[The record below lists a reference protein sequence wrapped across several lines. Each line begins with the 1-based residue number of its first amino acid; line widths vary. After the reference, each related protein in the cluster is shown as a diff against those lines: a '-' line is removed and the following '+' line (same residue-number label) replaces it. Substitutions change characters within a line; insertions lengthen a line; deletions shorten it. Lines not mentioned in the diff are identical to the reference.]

1 MQLTKE
7 IFQKLQTS
15 VDFFQS
21 FSNGELLGLL
31 KLAATEVFEDDEIIF
46 KEGTRGDK
54 MYIILAGTVRISRPI
69 GGGKEETL
77 VKLQPGACFGE
88 MGIIDQS
95 PRSARATASD
105 GKAVLLSIREHV
117 LSQSNTLIAFKLFRN
132 FATTLA
138 GRLRE
143 TNEKLQ
149 ESAQKDRNSSQQMK
163 DLIKKKVEGGEG
175 VNFSSADLTGADLSG
190 TFLNNANLKEAQLTG
205 ATLRETKL
213 KQANFN
219 DANLIKA
226 QITDVEFNAVQFKGA
241 NFTAAQFENCKFN
254 NCRFEAVN
262 LAGADLSS
270 SMGEVIKAPI
280 EEQPDPNTSPD
291 EEGDAGDS
299 AEA

>member
-15 VDFFQS
+15 VDFFKS

-31 KLAATEVFEDDEIIF
+31 KLAATEVFDPDEVIF

-69 GGGKEETL
+69 GGGKEEVL
-77 VKLQPGACFGE
+77 VKLGPGACFGE

-95 PRSARATASD
+95 PRSARATAD
-105 GKAVLLSIREHV
+105 GDKAVMLTIKESV

-149 ESAQKDRNSSQQMK
+149 ETAQKDRSSSQQMK

-175 VNFSSADLTGADLSG
+175 VNFQGAALNNADLSG
-190 TFLNNANLKEAQLTG
+190 CFLNNANLKEAVLVK
-205 ATLRETKL
+205 ARMSETKL
-213 KQANFN
+213 K
-219 DANLIKA
+219 
-226 QITDVEFNAVQFKGA
+226 EA
-241 NFTAAQFENCKFN
+241 NFTDANMTSAHFENIEFNEANFSNVMLAAAVFKDCKFN
-254 NCRFEAVN
+254 NCHFKAVN
-262 LAGADLSS
+262 LSGADLSS
-270 SMGEVIKAPI
+270 SVADAIKNP
-280 EEQPDPNTSPD
+280 PTPS
-291 EEGDAGDS
+291 EGAASS
-299 AEA
+299 AE